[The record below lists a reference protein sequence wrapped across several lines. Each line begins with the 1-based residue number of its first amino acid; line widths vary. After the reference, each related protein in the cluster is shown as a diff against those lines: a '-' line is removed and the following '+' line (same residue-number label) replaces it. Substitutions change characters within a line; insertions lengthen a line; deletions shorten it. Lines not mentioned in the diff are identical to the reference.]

1 MPPDTVI
8 KVSNLKKSYGTN
20 RVLRGVSFGVPRG
33 TMLALLG
40 PNGAGKTTIV
50 RILSTLLRPDGGQ
63 VRVEGHDV
71 VSQTRAVQKVIGLTG
86 QSAAVDEFLTG
97 RENLVMMGRLY
108 RLTKASS
115 QARAQEL
122 LDEFDLAAQADK
134 TVKTYSG
141 GLRRRLDLA
150 VSLIAKPPVIFLD
163 EPTTGLDPRS
173 RLVMWD
179 IITQLLAQDTTILLT
194 TQYLEEA
201 DQLANNIIVI
211 DGGRIIAE
219 GSPKALKAKIGR
231 ERLILTF
238 KSSDDW
244 EKARTCLGK
253 KVNHTNPEDR
263 QLTLFIEGDG
273 RDLSVILDRLR
284 QKKLAID
291 SMDIHKPTLD
301 DVFLTLTKSSKD
313 REGED

>member
-1 MPPDTVI
+1 MEPI
-8 KVSNLKKSYGTN
+8 GFCEVS
-20 RVLRGVSFGVPRG
+20 VSGSPEEQCWPCLDP
-33 TMLALLG
+33 MG
-40 PNGAGKTTIV
+40 PAKTTIV

-150 VSLIAKPPVIFLD
+150 VQFDCQASSHFSRRTNNRARPPIPPGNVGHYH
-163 EPTTGLDPRS
+163 PATSPRHPPS
-173 RLVMWD
+173 
-179 IITQLLAQDTTILLT
+179 
-194 TQYLEEA
+194 Y
-201 DQLANNIIVI
+201 
-211 DGGRIIAE
+211 
-219 GSPKALKAKIGR
+219 
-231 ERLILTF
+231 
-238 KSSDDW
+238 
-244 EKARTCLGK
+244 
-253 KVNHTNPEDR
+253 
-263 QLTLFIEGDG
+263 
-273 RDLSVILDRLR
+273 
-284 QKKLAID
+284 
-291 SMDIHKPTLD
+291 
-301 DVFLTLTKSSKD
+301 
-313 REGED
+313 